1 MKNKRTII
9 EALRLQNDV
18 LKTRL
23 DALQSEN
30 ELFKTQHAKL
40 LNLASEQFATELSML
55 KKLIELEAA
64 LSKAKSAS
72 EKR

>member
-1 MKNKRTII
+1 MKNKRNII
-9 EALRLQNDV
+9 EALKLQNDV
-18 LKTRL
+18 LKTRI

-30 ELFKTQHAKL
+30 DLFKTQHAKL

-64 LSKAKSAS
+64 LSKAKS
-72 EKR
+72 ENGKR